1 MAYSTI
7 NFESKYLGNAQTV
20 HIILPDKP
28 REEDPKEYYENGK
41 KYRVLWLLHG
51 SFDDGSGW
59 LRRTM
64 VEVYA
69 REKNLIVVMPSGL
82 NSNYVNWPD
91 FGTGFMMGD
100 FLTEEL
106 MPLIHNWLPASSRPE
121 DNFIAGDS
129 MGGGGAL
136 KYILS
141 HPDKFGGAAMLSAVP
156 KNPRE
161 MDWESTDPTDRYGVA
176 NPRFQTTLKNCGGKE
191 GWINSVEN
199 GWDRIIE
206 MHEAGTLP
214 KMLFACGQKD
224 GMYNGYKKFERMCKE
239 KDIPIEFFELP
250 DLAHE
255 WRFWDKA
262 LVKSLEF
269 FGINEKGFV
278 AF

>member
-1 MAYSTI
+1 MALASF
-7 NFESKYLGNAQTV
+7 NFESQYLGNAQTV
-20 HIILPDKP
+20 HVILPDKP
-28 REEDPKEYYENGK
+28 REMDAKEFYGNGK

-69 REKNLIVVMPSGL
+69 REKDLIVVMPSAL
-82 NSNYVNWPD
+82 NSNYVNWNE
-91 FGTGFMMGD
+91 FGTGFKMGD

-106 MPLIHNWLPASSRPE
+106 MPVIFNWFPASSKKE

-136 KYILS
+136 KYILT
-141 HPDKFGGAAMLSAVP
+141 HPDKFGGAAMLSSAP
-156 KNPRE
+156 SDPAKI
-161 MDWESTDPTDRYGVA
+161 DWNSKDTTEFCSPA
-176 NPRFQTTLKNCGGKE
+176 NPRFLNTLKNCGGKE
-191 GWINSVEN
+191 GWLNSVEN
-199 GWDRIIE
+199 GWDRVIE
-206 MHEAGTLP
+206 MHEKGNLP
-214 KMLFACGQKD
+214 RMMFACGQEDRLYSK
-224 GMYNGYKKFERMCKE
+224 YKEFESMCKE
-239 KDIPIEFFELP
+239 KGMDIEFFELP

-262 LVKSLEF
+262 LQKALEF
-269 FGINEKGFV
+269 FGIAEKGFV